1 MTNKLPH
8 NDEAHATGVEASGF
22 ELCSVILLHGN
33 MLILFAFS
41 YCMLVFDWVI
51 SAQNVTCTFLFLPLK

>member
-22 ELCSVILLHGN
+22 ELCSVILLHEN
-33 MLILFAFS
+33 MLILFAF
-41 YCMLVFDWVI
+41 MLAI
-51 SAQNVTCTFLFLPLK
+51 AC